1 MSRLILILCATL
13 ILVLACAASAL
24 AWGPGVHLAA
34 GNFFLARLDLLSPM
48 VAHIISANPRAFLY
62 GCLSADIFIGKG
74 TRFTP
79 GHSHNWSTGFKLLL
93 DSAQDLRLAAYAY
106 GYLSHLAA
114 DTIAHNYYIPTM
126 LARTPSGG
134 KLSHVYLELQADWR
148 MPWSGREA
156 RALLLQPNGEAD
168 ACLRD
173 ATDQPR
179 RLPFLL
185 KKGLYTSG
193 FLLYDTKSW
202 RRSLRFMG
210 KALPGAQDDETLAD
224 MIDLSMRVVG
234 SVLNNPTASPA
245 TALDP
250 IGSRNLSMA
259 QRRRHRLRGFS
270 LARRRARSF
279 PVDER
284 LARLP
289 RLG

>member
-1 MSRLILILCATL
+1 MPRLILILFATL
-13 ILVLACAASAL
+13 ALVLLTAAGAF

-34 GNFFLARLDLLSPM
+34 GNYFLARLDLLTPM
-48 VAHIISANPRAFLY
+48 VAHIISGNPQAFLY
-62 GCLSADIFIGKG
+62 GCLSADIFVGKG
-74 TRFTP
+74 SRVTP
-79 GHSHNWSTGFKLLL
+79 AHSHNWSTGFKLLL

-148 MPWSGREA
+148 MPWSGRQA
-156 RALLLQPNGEAD
+156 MDLLLQPNGTAD

-173 ATDQPR
+173 ATEQPR

-210 KALPGAQDDETLAD
+210 KALPAAQDDESLAD
-224 MIDLSMRVVG
+224 MIDLTMRVVH

-250 IGSRNLSMA
+250 IGSRNLHLA
-259 QRRRHRLRGFS
+259 LRRRQRLRGFS
-270 LARRRARSF
+270 LARRRVRIF

-284 LARLP
+284 LASLP
-289 RLG
+289 RLS